1 MIVRPYETHIAFR
14 FLLKGRGQSVL
25 LLVGIAVGVAVQFFL
40 SALIGGL
47 QESLIER
54 TVGSAPHIFLLPPD
68 NLPTSL
74 LAGDGRT
81 VDSRRVPYSELTEVL
96 SWRQYYDFLKTTPG
110 VEAACPVAGGQGFIE
125 RGGATETVAIKGIL
139 PEEGARVY
147 RLDRNLRSG
156 RAGLGGDAAIVG
168 LSVADKLRLDLGDR
182 FFVRNSKGTGE
193 TFTVEG
199 IVDLGA
205 VQANALVFLSLDRAR
220 SFLGLDGI
228 SAVEVRVADPF
239 RAEAV
244 AAGLRREFSRV
255 KFESWQSRNKEL
267 LTALR
272 SQSGSSGLIQFF
284 VLFAVS
290 LGIASVLGIAAVQ
303 KSRQIGILKAMGVDD
318 RASSSSRAWSSA
330 PPARCS
336 ASGWATA
343 SAWVSCG
350 SSGPAPSGSRS
361 TPSTWSCRPS
371 WPWSA
376 PPSPRSSRPAK
387 PRACPRSRSSAMADI
402 IEARGLVKRFGDVVP
417 TEVLHGIDVS
427 FERGALTAVIGP
439 SGSGK
444 TTLLNIVSLLESP
457 TAGTLAVD
465 GRDFSAGDI
474 NAYAAYRN
482 AHIGFIFQFH
492 YLLPEFTALENILI
506 PHWIGRGRPPAA

>member
-1 MIVRPYETHIAFR
+1 MFVRPYETHIAFR

-25 LLVGIAVGVAVQFFL
+25 LLVGIAVGVAVPFFL

-54 TVGSAPHIFLLPPD
+54 TVVSAPHIFLLPPD
-68 NLPTSL
+68 DLPTSL
-74 LAGDGRT
+74 LAGDGQT

-96 SWRQYYDFLKTTPG
+96 SWRPYYDFLKTTPG
-110 VEAACPVAGGQGFIE
+110 VEATCPVAGGQGFIE

-139 PEEGARVY
+139 AEEGARVY
-147 RLDRNLRSG
+147 RFDRNLRSG
-156 RAGLGGDAAIVG
+156 RAGLTGDAAIVG

-182 FFVRNSKGTGE
+182 FFVRNSKGAGE

-267 LTALR
+267 LTALW
-272 SQSGSSGLIQFF
+272 SQSGSSGVIQFF
-284 VLFAVS
+284 VLFAIS
-290 LGIASVLGIAAVQ
+290 LGIASVLRIAAVQ

-318 RASSSSRAWSSA
+318 RGA
-330 PPARCS
+330 ARIFLIQGLVLG
-336 ASGWATA
+336 AG
-343 SAWVSCG
+343 G
-350 SSGPAPSGSRS
+350 SVLGLGLGYGIGLAFLRFFGTGPSGSS
-361 TPSTWSCRPS
+361 SAPSTWSSRPS
-371 WPWSA
+371 SA
-376 PPSPRSSRPAK
+376 PPSPRSSRPAR
-387 PRACPRSRSSAMADI
+387 PLACPRSRSSAMADI
-402 IEARGLVKRFGDVVP
+402 IEARGLAKRFGDVVP

-457 TAGTLAVD
+457 TAGTLLVD
-465 GRDFSAGDI
+465 GRICKSFRVADKGIDAARGLLEDRDCFVDGAGDH
-474 NAYAAYRN
+474 AR
-482 AHIGFIFQFH
+482 
-492 YLLPEFTALENILI
+492 
-506 PHWIGRGRPPAA
+506 RG

>member
-74 LAGDGRT
+74 LADDGRT

-110 VEAACPVAGGQGFIE
+110 VEAACPMAGGQGFIE

-239 RAEAV
+239 RAEAI

-318 RASSSSRAWSSA
+318 RGAARIFLIQGLVLGAAGSVLGIGLGYGIGLGFLRFFGPGTFGLEIDAFNLVAPAVLAVVGAAVASVI
-330 PPARCS
+330 PARK
-336 ASGWATA
+336 AS
-343 SAWVSCG
+343 
-350 SSGPAPSGSRS
+350 RL
-361 TPSTWSCRPS
+361 
-371 WPWSA
+371 
-376 PPSPRSSRPAK
+376 SP
-387 PRACPRSRSSAMADI
+387 
-402 IEARGLVKRFGDVVP
+402 IE
-417 TEVLHGIDVS
+417 
-427 FERGALTAVIGP
+427 VI
-439 SGSGK
+439 
-444 TTLLNIVSLLESP
+444 
-457 TAGTLAVD
+457 
-465 GRDFSAGDI
+465 
-474 NAYAAYRN
+474 RN
-482 AHIGFIFQFH
+482 G
-492 YLLPEFTALENILI
+492 
-506 PHWIGRGRPPAA
+506 

>member
-14 FLLKGRGQSVL
+14 FLMKGRGQSVL

-74 LAGDGRT
+74 LADDGRT

-110 VEAACPVAGGQGFIE
+110 VEAACPMAGGQGFIE

-239 RAEAV
+239 RAEAI

-318 RASSSSRAWSSA
+318 RGAARIFLIQGLALGAVGSVLGIGLGYGIGLAFLRFFGPGTFGLEIDAFNLITPAVLAVVGAAVASVI
-330 PPARCS
+330 PARK
-336 ASGWATA
+336 AS
-343 SAWVSCG
+343 
-350 SSGPAPSGSRS
+350 RL
-361 TPSTWSCRPS
+361 
-371 WPWSA
+371 
-376 PPSPRSSRPAK
+376 SP
-387 PRACPRSRSSAMADI
+387 
-402 IEARGLVKRFGDVVP
+402 IE
-417 TEVLHGIDVS
+417 
-427 FERGALTAVIGP
+427 VI
-439 SGSGK
+439 
-444 TTLLNIVSLLESP
+444 
-457 TAGTLAVD
+457 
-465 GRDFSAGDI
+465 
-474 NAYAAYRN
+474 RN
-482 AHIGFIFQFH
+482 G
-492 YLLPEFTALENILI
+492 
-506 PHWIGRGRPPAA
+506 

>member
-318 RASSSSRAWSSA
+318 RGAARIFLIQGLVLGAAGSVLGIGLGYGIGLGFLRFFGPGTFGLEIDAFNLVVPAVLAVVGAAVASVI
-330 PPARCS
+330 PARK
-336 ASGWATA
+336 AS
-343 SAWVSCG
+343 
-350 SSGPAPSGSRS
+350 RL
-361 TPSTWSCRPS
+361 
-371 WPWSA
+371 
-376 PPSPRSSRPAK
+376 SP
-387 PRACPRSRSSAMADI
+387 
-402 IEARGLVKRFGDVVP
+402 IE
-417 TEVLHGIDVS
+417 
-427 FERGALTAVIGP
+427 VI
-439 SGSGK
+439 
-444 TTLLNIVSLLESP
+444 
-457 TAGTLAVD
+457 
-465 GRDFSAGDI
+465 
-474 NAYAAYRN
+474 RN
-482 AHIGFIFQFH
+482 G
-492 YLLPEFTALENILI
+492 
-506 PHWIGRGRPPAA
+506 

>member
-74 LAGDGRT
+74 LADDGRT

-110 VEAACPVAGGQGFIE
+110 VEAACPMAGGQGFIE

-239 RAEAV
+239 RAEAI

-318 RASSSSRAWSSA
+318 RGAARIFLIQGLALGAVGSVLGIGLGYGIGLAFLRFFGPGTFGLEIDAFNLITPAVLAVVGAAVASVI
-330 PPARCS
+330 PARK
-336 ASGWATA
+336 AS
-343 SAWVSCG
+343 
-350 SSGPAPSGSRS
+350 RL
-361 TPSTWSCRPS
+361 
-371 WPWSA
+371 
-376 PPSPRSSRPAK
+376 SP
-387 PRACPRSRSSAMADI
+387 
-402 IEARGLVKRFGDVVP
+402 IE
-417 TEVLHGIDVS
+417 
-427 FERGALTAVIGP
+427 VI
-439 SGSGK
+439 
-444 TTLLNIVSLLESP
+444 
-457 TAGTLAVD
+457 
-465 GRDFSAGDI
+465 
-474 NAYAAYRN
+474 RN
-482 AHIGFIFQFH
+482 G
-492 YLLPEFTALENILI
+492 
-506 PHWIGRGRPPAA
+506 